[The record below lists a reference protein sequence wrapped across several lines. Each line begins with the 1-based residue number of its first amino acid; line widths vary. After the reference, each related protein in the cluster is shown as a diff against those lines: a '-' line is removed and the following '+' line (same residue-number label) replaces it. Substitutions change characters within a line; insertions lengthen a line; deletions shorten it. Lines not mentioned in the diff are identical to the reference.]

1 MNAKVEKEFQLDWLK
16 WVVVVLLILGG
27 TFANSY
33 YADEVAFIYRI
44 LAFVAIGI
52 VAVLIAANTA
62 KGNAFWDLMK
72 AAQIEVRKVV
82 WPSRQEVTQTTLV
95 VIAVVIV
102 TALLLWGL
110 DSILGYLASLII
122 G

>member
-1 MNAKVEKEFQLDWLK
+1 MNTKVEKEFQLDWLK
-16 WVVVVLLILGG
+16 WILVVGLILGA
-27 TFANSY
+27 TVANSY

-82 WPSRQEVTQTTLV
+82 WPSRQETTQTTLV
-95 VIAVVIV
+95 VVAVVIV